1 MFYFCL
7 LPAQLRKCEGTENES
22 SLVWELLLPLAR
34 GLTPNWLKGNRLEA
48 GAALA
53 HIVGSGVDAKNMVGS
68 MSRIFKKVS
77 FRWLVVRDENF
88 RT

>member
-1 MFYFCL
+1 MFYILL

-34 GLTPNWLKGNRLEA
+34 GLTPNWSHGNRLEA

-77 FRWLVVRDENF
+77 FRWLIARGKDF